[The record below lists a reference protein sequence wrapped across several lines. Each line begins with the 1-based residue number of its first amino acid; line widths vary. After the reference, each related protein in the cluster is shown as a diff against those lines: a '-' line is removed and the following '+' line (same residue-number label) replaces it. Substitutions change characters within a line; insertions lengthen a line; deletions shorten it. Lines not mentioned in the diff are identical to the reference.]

1 MPPRPAAYVLKTP
14 PQGFAAGRS
23 YVAQERVMYGGKTIA
38 AGDRLY
44 VIASEHFGGSGLAAR
59 ARVTSVRHVEGIVWQ
74 LAFKVDAL
82 AKAQIG
88 RDDLRRIMPDLEAP
102 GAPEIAFKFY
112 RQATNKTAGV
122 SAETADWLEGH
133 FS

>member
-1 MPPRPAAYVLKTP
+1 M
-14 PQGFAAGRS
+14 
-23 YVAQERVMYGGKTIA
+23 AQERVMYGGKTIA

-44 VIASEHFGGSGLAAR
+44 VIASEHFGGTGLAAR
-59 ARVTSVRHVEGIVWQ
+59 AWVTASRHVEGIVWEV
-74 LAFKVDAL
+74 AFKVDAL
-82 AKAQIG
+82 ATAPLG
-88 RDDLRRIMPDLEAP
+88 RDSLRQVTPDLDEP

-122 SAETADWLEGH
+122 SAATADWLEGH